1 MSQIYDNMTK
11 LFDVFTRGVLAG
23 QGANSEIL
31 LRNVC
36 DQLND
41 DFLKIVQDSD
51 AVDKIIEQIKSKQN
65 SLTPET
71 VDDAM
76 VSQTTKKVVKKT
88 LDPNNLDPMSVVLDF
103 TDELQTAILQ
113 VKLNLS
119 RDYEKRKLLHAKSE

>member
-1 MSQIYDNMTK
+1 
-11 LFDVFTRGVLAG
+11 
-23 QGANSEIL
+23 
-31 LRNVC
+31 
-36 DQLND
+36 
-41 DFLKIVQDSD
+41 
-51 AVDKIIEQIKSKQN
+51 
-65 SLTPET
+65 
-71 VDDAM
+71 M